1 MSARPAP
8 DPSPFELGDGPRGVL
23 LLHGFTGTPFEL
35 RALGERLAAGG
46 YRVSAPLLAGHGL
59 TPAAMQATGPADW
72 LAGAGQG
79 LDALGARCARVAVV
93 GLSLGSLLAIE
104 LAASR
109 PADVAAVGLLA
120 TPYWLGPRLAALLAL
135 YGFTPAARLWPEL
148 PKPDSHDEVLD
159 PAQKGLNP
167 AYPVLPMLAGRK
179 LRGHI
184 RRVRALAPRVRC
196 PALVAHGERDRMVLA
211 AGARRLARRL
221 GSATVWQRYL
231 PESAH
236 LVTLDRERAALE
248 DCVAA
253 FLREVL

>member
-1 MSARPAP
+1 
-8 DPSPFELGDGPRGVL
+8 
-23 LLHGFTGTPFEL
+23 
-35 RALGERLAAGG
+35 
-46 YRVSAPLLAGHGL
+46 
-59 TPAAMQATGPADW
+59 
-72 LAGAGQG
+72 
-79 LDALGARCARVAVV
+79 
-93 GLSLGSLLAIE
+93 
-104 LAASR
+104 
-109 PADVAAVGLLA
+109 
-120 TPYWLGPRLAALLAL
+120 
-135 YGFTPAARLWPEL
+135 
-148 PKPDSHDEVLD
+148 
-159 PAQKGLNP
+159 
-167 AYPVLPMLAGRK
+167 VLPMLAGRK